1 MKILVIQTA
10 YLGDVVLAT
19 GIVEKLHHTYPA
31 AKIDFLLRKGN
42 EGMLKD
48 HPYLHDVLIWDKERN
63 KYGNLMRIISKVRSA
78 KYEYVINVQ
87 RFATSG
93 LITGFSG
100 SRNRFGFDKNP
111 LSFLF
116 TRKLPHIVGNY
127 KHDLERN
134 HSLIATITDEHFAK
148 YRIYPSK
155 SDYASV
161 ERLKVGPDTKTRR
174 PYVCIAPTSIWF
186 TKEFPKDKWM
196 QLIDSL
202 PDPSMPVYLL
212 GGPADHAACEVIRNG
227 CKRTSVI
234 NLAGKLSLLESAAMQ
249 IDARMNYV
257 NDSAPMHMCGALNAP
272 VTAIFCST
280 APPYGF
286 VPLSDTVRIV
296 ETSEK
301 LSCRPCGLHGH
312 KTCPEKHFKCA
323 LTIRVEDVPP
333 LS

>member
-48 HPYLHDVLIWDKERN
+48 HPYLHEVLIWDKEKN
-63 KYGNLMRIISKVRSA
+63 KYGNLLRTISKVREA
-78 KYEYVINVQ
+78 KYEYVVNVQ

-155 SDYASV
+155 ADYAAV
-161 ERLKVGPDTKTRR
+161 ERYKVGSDAKTRR

-196 QLIDSL
+196 QLIDSI
-202 PDPSMPVYLL
+202 PEPEMPVYLL

-227 CKRTSVI
+227 CKRSSVI
-234 NLAGKLSLLESAAMQ
+234 NLAGKLSLLESASMQ

-280 APPYGF
+280 APLYGF

-296 ETSEK
+296 ETKEK

-312 KTCPEKHFKCA
+312 KACPEKHFKCA
-323 LTIRVEDVPP
+323 LTIRVEDIP
-333 LS
+333 LLT